1 MRRIL
6 KVKLFLGSTLEEVE
20 VKIFEWLSKE
30 KICVGNYIDIK
41 LSKLGDVYQ
50 LILIYAELIQEQSD

>member
-6 KVKLFLGSTLEEVE
+6 KVKLFLGSTIEEIE
-20 VKIFEWLSKE
+20 EKISKWLFKE
-30 KICVGNYIDIK
+30 KICVGNYMDIK

-50 LILIYAELIQEQSD
+50 LILVYAELIQE